1 MNITSILKFK
11 SSSITKF
18 GSNSCNDT
26 YFSSLQTI
34 DFKNNPSETKR
45 DEYLGQQIQLRVDK
59 LAVLNEQLNSETDE
73 FKREKLEEQISKIER
88 EKDLYVNDLT
98 ERHLKFAVSAA
109 HRFALFLPNAHFN
122 DLVSSANVGLM
133 KAARKYS
140 PEKYPGI
147 NFISYAKHWIKNQI
161 HRDYAQEHQVRI
173 PVGAGMFFRK
183 IQRLQQEYLNKFDR
197 FPTEDELAKHF
208 NVSVKKIK
216 DTLLNANVSLLSLNS
231 DINDEDSDATY
242 SNFFADEQEEAQRE
256 KLMRQDDL
264 NYMKAIIE
272 KYLTPKEKYI
282 LKERFKVGQLD
293 ADENLVVLNTLAQK
307 FGITRERVRQ
317 IQNLA
322 IAKIRRIMDNEQYD
336 PQKDKKI
343 QDKVTSLKVFKPV
356 EKTDLEEKV
365 LLQFFINELTEGEPI
380 EVKNRLAE
388 QIKGYKFNDF
398 KALLDEYTPPKGRQ
412 VLELLFF
419 RENNLTQNQIAEK
432 FDICKA
438 AVVSRKY
445 TALAAIKRHL
455 LQKDDTNYLC
465 LKQSIIQKLINPRSF
480 KATSK
485 RIERAEH
492 QDIYKILN
500 KILPSVDKEYL
511 VCKYGLNEKVD
522 ENYSVKTNYD
532 VAKIFNTTEDVVA
545 RSINKT
551 LDLLKEYYSKPTELN
566 DNLSAF
572 AAVVVAGISNPEI
585 RERASAQIKSFDKRK
600 LNEFLNL
607 VLNKTEKMIIA
618 KRHNLDSYNSTKTL
632 VVSQRELMKCLPE
645 AQKRQDISKIISN
658 AFDKITKYFEYGY
671 ISNSKVF
678 IEDVLSYIDD
688 ENKKEDV
695 KKKLIFKSDEE
706 ILNMLDEALGL
717 EQAEQVKKRYK
728 LYPDEIENI
737 DENKLV
743 RNKSMR
749 ANVEK
754 ITEFLNKGLASN
766 LEVFAKSIAEVS
778 PKPENKQKIFDI
790 VSARSIE
797 EINSDL
803 KDFLSPFEYKVMK
816 HYFSIDEF
824 HQVMPEHQDVQLL
837 ANEVGKTKSA
847 IYATRKNALAKLN
860 KFYQNGIPTNIKYFI
875 ETLASTS
882 SDAEFAEF
890 VLKEFDNASIYKINS
905 VMSRCLSE
913 QEREIL
919 SQRYSLDKVIEFY
932 KQPQPLS
939 VIGEKFG
946 YSLTKTYKIE
956 INAFFKI
963 LSYLKSWE
971 NK

>member
-45 DEYLGQQIQLRVDK
+45 DEYLGQQIQVRVDK

-98 ERHLKFAVSAA
+98 ERHLKFAVSVA

-231 DINDEDSDATY
+231 DINDEDSGATY

-419 RENNLTQNQIAEK
+419 RENNLTQNQ
-432 FDICKA
+432 
-438 AVVSRKY
+438 
-445 TALAAIKRHL
+445 
-455 LQKDDTNYLC
+455 
-465 LKQSIIQKLINPRSF
+465 
-480 KATSK
+480 
-485 RIERAEH
+485 
-492 QDIYKILN
+492 
-500 KILPSVDKEYL
+500 
-511 VCKYGLNEKVD
+511 
-522 ENYSVKTNYD
+522 
-532 VAKIFNTTEDVVA
+532 
-545 RSINKT
+545 
-551 LDLLKEYYSKPTELN
+551 
-566 DNLSAF
+566 
-572 AAVVVAGISNPEI
+572 
-585 RERASAQIKSFDKRK
+585 
-600 LNEFLNL
+600 
-607 VLNKTEKMIIA
+607 
-618 KRHNLDSYNSTKTL
+618 
-632 VVSQRELMKCLPE
+632 
-645 AQKRQDISKIISN
+645 
-658 AFDKITKYFEYGY
+658 
-671 ISNSKVF
+671 
-678 IEDVLSYIDD
+678 
-688 ENKKEDV
+688 
-695 KKKLIFKSDEE
+695 
-706 ILNMLDEALGL
+706 
-717 EQAEQVKKRYK
+717 
-728 LYPDEIENI
+728 
-737 DENKLV
+737 
-743 RNKSMR
+743 
-749 ANVEK
+749 
-754 ITEFLNKGLASN
+754 
-766 LEVFAKSIAEVS
+766 IAEVS